1 MEFIYSDNLICMIY
15 LVVIVCI
22 LVKRENETGFN
33 ACVSDRWCDNRFS
46 QAVGQLESNLTV

>member
-1 MEFIYSDNLICMIY
+1 MEFIYSDNLIYMIY

-22 LVKRENETGFN
+22 LVKRENDGFN
-33 ACVSDRWCDNRFS
+33 ACVSDRWCDNRSS